1 MIKHYESLRS
11 HFVAQADSYEPCLP
25 RTLALF
31 TGKGFAAWIQVLCCE
46 ASFEYSGQPDPAE
59 NSGRSPALQAL
70 SALQTELVHLLS
82 TMIETQINHSR
93 T

>member
-11 HFVAQADSYEPCLP
+11 HFVAQEDSYEPCLP

-31 TGKGFAAWIQVLCCE
+31 TGKGFAAWMQVLCCE
-46 ASFEYSGQPDPAE
+46 ASFECSGQSDRAE
-59 NSGRSPALQAL
+59 HSERSSALQAL
-70 SALQTELVHLLS
+70 SALQTEVVHLLS
-82 TMIETQINHSR
+82 TMIETQINQSR